1 MQNYD
6 RISIH
11 IVEMDNDGNVIKN
24 IGTLND
30 IPEFSV
36 DNHNM
41 TSADEKD
48 ISSIKSDGTLEMTF
62 DMYIYPK
69 MKLAL
74 SVCGVSS
81 NYCKMHGGF
90 ALRDNTLR
98 NWRRKYGR

>member
-1 MQNYD
+1 MRSYI
-6 RISIH
+6 RESIYV
-11 IVEMDNDGNVIKN
+11 VEMDNDGNVVKN
-24 IGTLND
+24 IETLND

-48 ISSIKSDGTLEMTF
+48 ISSINSDRTLEMTF
-62 DMYIYPK
+62 DMYIFPK

-74 SVCGVSS
+74 FGRGCSS
-81 NYCKMHGGF
+81 NYCKMHGGST
-90 ALRDNTLR
+90 LRDNTLR